1 MIDPTLMGLNLS
13 LSPTPSLSSHGW
25 PHCVPTRV
33 YIQAVALTPFTRKSS
48 FSHCALHLLP
58 VCSRTKDLSP
68 EQLPM
73 NTFCRTGTRILLLCF
88 FVISH
93 HPNSNHMT
101 KHVYVLKTYFFKL
114 TINCVFCEDKLRVL
128 LNSLAVR
135 WRLYL
140 QERSLCCFLL
150 REATLTSRL

>member
-1 MIDPTLMGLNLS
+1 MLEQYTMQWLIQLSWVSISPFPQPQLSILMAG
-13 LSPTPSLSSHGW
+13 
-25 PHCVPTRV
+25 PTRA

-140 QERSLCCFLL
+140 Q
-150 REATLTSRL
+150 